1 MFGIYSEPEY
11 LEVHRKIIFSK
22 FNFLKKEYGKF
33 VELEA
38 IVNEDESRLSAK
50 FYKPSGEIHLN
61 IEIYSPDMCK
71 VDNFELYRPDM
82 CKVDLDIPLNETN
95 KKSVYRQIGTTE
107 ELDRYIDF
115 CLRIVNVY

>member
-1 MFGIYSEPEY
+1 MSVIYSEPNY
-11 LEVHRKIIFSK
+11 LAEHRKIIFSK

-50 FYKPSGEIHLN
+50 FYKLSGEIHLN
-61 IEIYSPDMCK
+61 
-71 VDNFELYRPDM
+71 VELYSPDM

-95 KKSVYRQIGTTE
+95 KKSVYRQIGTTA
-107 ELDRYIDF
+107 ELDRHIDF